1 MSCVLVSGR
10 CVKCDE
16 WKVFKCDECGRYVKC
31 DECGRYVKC
40 DECMCLS
47 EWEVCKV

>member
-1 MSCVLVSGR
+1 MSGR

-16 WKVFKCDECGRYVKC
+16 WKVFKCDECERYVKC
-31 DECGRYVKC
+31 DECGRC
-40 DECMCLS
+40 SS